1 MSELQDVRTM
11 LDAAEAAANS
21 GDLASA
27 DDLLQKVAR
36 IQEAGLGAGHPD
48 LANTF
53 NNLAIVAETTGRMS
67 DAERFYR
74 RAVAVASASLPADD
88 PKVVSSRHNLEAF
101 CRERGLPVDA
111 PPSIAAAP
119 NRPDAEPQPIADS
132 DVTAVAKTS
141 PNVPVAQTAPP
152 PPVTSL
158 PASPPPPTV
167 ANRSEPAR
175 V

>member
-36 IQEAGLGAGHPD
+36 IQEAELGAGHPD

-88 PKVVSSRHNLEAF
+88 PKVGSSRQNLEAF
-101 CRERGLPVDA
+101 CRDHALPVGAVPPVVA
-111 PPSIAAAP
+111 PADSSQHSPHTVADNEVA
-119 NRPDAEPQPIADS
+119 PDANTT
-132 DVTAVAKTS
+132 TAV
-141 PNVPVAQTAPP
+141 
-152 PPVTSL
+152 
-158 PASPPPPTV
+158 
-167 ANRSEPAR
+167 E
-175 V
+175 